1 MQRWKFTSYDDCGF
15 VPRGRKIVAHG
26 GVSQN
31 NVTAFFIEDE
41 IQFYLMKIL
50 PNKIP

>member
-1 MQRWKFTSYDDCGF
+1 MQRWRFTSYDDCGF
-15 VPRGRKIVAHG
+15 VPGWNIVAHG

-31 NVTAFFIEDE
+31 NVTAFFIQDE

-50 PNKIP
+50 PNNP